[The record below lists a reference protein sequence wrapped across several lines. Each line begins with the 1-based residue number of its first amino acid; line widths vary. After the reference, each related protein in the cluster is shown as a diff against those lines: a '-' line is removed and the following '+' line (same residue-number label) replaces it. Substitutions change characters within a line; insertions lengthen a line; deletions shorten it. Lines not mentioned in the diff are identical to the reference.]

1 MAIMVQLKQPDLTA
15 LATEINSTSG
25 WNILMTFYST
35 VIPLILNQRN
45 ALSRGATAPGNGNN
59 KFRYEK

>member
-35 VIPLILNQRN
+35 VIPLILQRN